1 VPETARQLPI
11 PEVLK
16 ARPGVSLL
24 DSRFLITACLLV
36 VGTTTGLLHG
46 PGSVPPDRRPRATGA
61 WLKGNLHAHTV
72 RSDGD
77 STPDEV
83 ARWYRNHDYDFLVL
97 SDHGTLSPA
106 EALNTTY
113 GADHRFLVIQGEE
126 VSDDAG
132 PKPIHLNALGV
143 SEKIDAQHGAT
154 VLESLQRNVDAVRRA
169 GGVPQVNHP
178 NYRSAITGEDLRLL
192 EHDRLFEIFNGHP
205 QANNFGS
212 DGVPGLEEVWDRILS
227 SGKVMYGVADDDAH
241 VFKWSLGS
249 RASRPGRGWVYVHA
263 ERLEARPILD
273 ALERGDFYSS
283 TGVELRDYRVTDTG
297 ISIDVREQAA
307 STYRVQFIG
316 ANGRVLETVTS
327 PCASYTFSRDDSYV
341 RVRVQDSTG
350 ALAWT
355 QPVFPH
361 ALHN

>member
-1 VPETARQLPI
+1 LPF

-16 ARPGVSLL
+16 ARPAVSLL

-46 PGSVPPDRRPRATGA
+46 PGRVLPDRPRATGS
-61 WLKGNLHAHTV
+61 WLKGNLHAHTS

-97 SDHGTLSPA
+97 SDHGALSPA

-113 GADHRFLVIQGEE
+113 GADHQFLVIQGEE

-132 PKPIHLNALGV
+132 PRPIHLNALGV
-143 SEKIDAQHGAT
+143 SEKVDAQHGAT
-154 VLESLQRNVDAVRRA
+154 VLESLQLNVDAVRLA

-249 RASRPGRGWVYVHA
+249 RASRPGRGWVYAHA
-263 ERLEARPILD
+263 ERLEARSILD

-283 TGVELRDYRVTDTG
+283 TGVELRNYQVTNTG

-307 STYRVQFIG
+307 SIYRVQFIG
-316 ANGRVLETVTS
+316 ANGRVLENVTS
-327 PCASYTFSRDDSYV
+327 PCASYTFSPDDSYV